1 MVGRGSPNGLTI
13 STELP
18 MLVNPTAALDRW
30 ACRAVGL
37 RTSPA
42 FTRYTTARQAY
53 WSSKMSGLGKINI
66 SAKIILTS
74 GGSPYQ
80 RMGGSSSLP
89 SSTFTPSEFP
99 FASADLRH
107 SVEVRSAGMQFAG
120 TYRSAMSEKSS
131 KCRLQIGKL

>member
-1 MVGRGSPNGLTI
+1 
-13 STELP
+13 

-74 GGSPYQ
+74 GASPYQ
-80 RMGGSSSLP
+80 RMGGELILTVIDVHS
-89 SSTFTPSEFP
+89 FRIP
-99 FASADLRH
+99 FRF
-107 SVEVRSAGMQFAG
+107 R
-120 TYRSAMSEKSS
+120 
-131 KCRLQIGKL
+131 

>member
-1 MVGRGSPNGLTI
+1 
-13 STELP
+13 

-53 WSSKMSGLGKINI
+53 WSSKMSGLGKINT

-74 GGSPYQ
+74 GASPYQ
-80 RMGGSSSLP
+80 QMGGSSSLP